1 MENVNIVMTRI
12 DERLLHGQVQLWLRY
27 IGANTILVV
36 NDEVAKDNIQ
46 QSLMKMIISKE
57 IAVRFFTVQKTIDI
71 ISKASPKQKIFIIV
85 KDCKDA
91 LKLIEGGVPIKEI
104 NIGNIHNAEGKEK
117 VTRSIFLGAEDK
129 KALKEMIEKYNISF
143 NTKTT
148 PSGDD
153 GTLQVDIKKYI

>member
-12 DERLLHGQVQLWLRY
+12 DERLLHGQGQLWLRY

-129 KALKEMIEKYNISF
+129 KSLKRNDRKIQY
-143 NTKTT
+143 
-148 PSGDD
+148 
-153 GTLQVDIKKYI
+153 

>member
-12 DERLLHGQVQLWLRY
+12 DERLLHGQGQLWLRY

>member
-12 DERLLHGQVQLWLRY
+12 DERLLHGQGQLWLRY

-129 KALKEMIEKYNISF
+129 KALKEMIEKYNVSF

>member
-12 DERLLHGQVQLWLRY
+12 YERLLHGQGQLWLRY

-117 VTRSIFLGAEDK
+117 VTRSIFLGDEDK

>member
-12 DERLLHGQVQLWLRY
+12 DERLLHGQGQLWLRY

-104 NIGNIHNAEGKEK
+104 NIGF
-117 VTRSIFLGAEDK
+117 IF
-129 KALKEMIEKYNISF
+129 IEYSSNISF
-143 NTKTT
+143 NT
-148 PSGDD
+148 S
-153 GTLQVDIKKYI
+153 VIINEVI

>member
-12 DERLLHGQVQLWLRY
+12 DERLLHGQGQLWLRY

-104 NIGNIHNAEGKEK
+104 NIGNIHNAEA
-117 VTRSIFLGAEDK
+117 VSYTHLT
-129 KALKEMIEKYNISF
+129 LP
-143 NTKTT
+143 TT
-148 PSGDD
+148 ER
-153 GTLQVDIKKYI
+153 V

>member
-12 DERLLHGQVQLWLRY
+12 DERLLHGQGQLWLRY

-71 ISKASPKQKIFIIV
+71 ISKASHKQKIFIIV

>member
-12 DERLLHGQVQLWLRY
+12 DERLLHGQGQLWLRY

-148 PSGDD
+148 ASGDD

>member
-12 DERLLHGQVQLWLRY
+12 DERLLHGQGQLWLRY
-27 IGANTILVV
+27 IGANPILVV

>member
-12 DERLLHGQVQLWLRY
+12 DERLLHGQGQLWLRY

-117 VTRSIFLGAEDK
+117 VTRSIFLGDEDK

>member
-12 DERLLHGQVQLWLRY
+12 DERLLHGQGQLWLRY

-71 ISKASPKQKIFIIV
+71 IFKASPKQKIFIIV

>member
-12 DERLLHGQVQLWLRY
+12 DERLLHGQGQLWLRY

-117 VTRSIFLGAEDK
+117 VTRSIFLGSEDK